1 MGKKS
6 SIPTDVLNSIQKDYK
21 SNLKPKDI
29 GEKYGLTA
37 KRVSEMANYYGWTQE
52 KKENNARIS
61 KKIQKKLELSYAEQI
76 AKIKADGRIIALNT
90 LVEVMTDEEAKKSDR
105 VSAANGFLKVTGDCL
120 QTNKIEGEVNSNI
133 TNSIPPENWKELNK
147 HIVDFIKN

>member
-37 KRVSEMANYYGWTQE
+37 KRVSEMANYYGWTKE

-61 KKIQKKLELSYAEQI
+61 KKIQKKLELSYDEQI
-76 AKIKADGRIIALNT
+76 AKIKTDGRIIALNT
-90 LVEVMTDEEAKKSDR
+90 LVEVMTDEEARKSDR
-105 VSAANGFLKVTGDCL
+105 VNAANGFLRVTGD
-120 QTNKIEGEVNSNI
+120 QTQTQNI
-133 TNSIPPENWKELNK
+133 TGTIQKVFVTEEMKKSADNYIDEILEG
-147 HIVDFIKN
+147 